1 MAIIINKSSMDTIFE
16 RLAKEASN
24 GNKDSFK
31 ELYDYSGAGYADAQY
46 YLAIYY
52 KKNNDID
59 NYRYWIDKAASYGYE
74 EAIKLNAK
82 DNVHKEEIIRPDE
95 KKGNRKSEG
104 LLWIIGG
111 VLLTIVST
119 AVSDGGFVL
128 FYGAILYGL
137 YLVLFK

>member
-1 MAIIINKSSMDTIFE
+1 MAIIINKSSMDIRFE

-31 ELYDYSGAGYADAQY
+31 ELYDYSGAGNADAQY

-59 NYRYWIDKAASYGYE
+59 NYRYWMDKAASYGYE
-74 EAIKLNAK
+74 EAIKLNAEDK
-82 DNVHKEEIIRPDE
+82 EIIRSDE

-111 VLLTIVST
+111 TLLTIAST

>member
-1 MAIIINKSSMDTIFE
+1 MKDWQKRLQMA
-16 RLAKEASN
+16 
-24 GNKDSFK
+24 KDSFK

>member
-1 MAIIINKSSMDTIFE
+1 MDIIFE

-82 DNVHKEEIIRPDE
+82 DNNVHKEEIIRPDE